1 MKLTTQTALLL
12 SGVVLL
18 AACAQTPPRTT
29 PNDNVGKALQEAAHP
44 GQSGP
49 GPVPAAVS
57 NALLSQA
64 GNLDNAGLAPHEEH
78 FDVSVKN
85 MDASA
90 FFMSLVKGTPYNMV
104 VQPGVRGS
112 ISLTLRNVTVP
123 QVMDM
128 VRDAY
133 GYDYRRTG
141 DNYLVLPATLQTRIF
156 HVNYLDFVRKSQTR
170 TRIESGET
178 TNSNYNPMQ
187 QGGGG
192 SNPSY
197 AQTGGG
203 SATNPQVGS
212 DIQTK
217 TESDFWK
224 DMEATLNTLI
234 GEKNG
239 NKVIINPD
247 TGIVIIRAMPDD
259 LRSVQSYLKSVQ
271 ATTERQVVIEA
282 KFIEVTLNHNF
293 QAGIDWA
300 ALGKPGSGKTIL
312 AGQVGGQGL
321 FANGVSDLAGTAYT
335 LGNGQPLT
343 SLPSSAFGGTF
354 AAALNL
360 NDFTGML
367 ELLDAQG
374 NVHVLSSPR
383 VATVNNQPAIIKVGN
398 DEFFVTGLSS
408 NTVGNAAGNT
418 SNQNIILTPFFSGI
432 ALDVTPQI
440 DSDGYVTLHI
450 HPAIS
455 EVRDQI
461 KNITFSGQNTS
472 VPLAFSTIRESD
484 SVVRAKNGQIVVIG
498 GLMKTQTQDQV
509 DKTPL
514 LSDIPLLGSLFTQT
528 KKVSVKTELVILL
541 KPIVIENDGTWSDLA
556 KEHLDNYHQITGDDG
571 KQP

>member
-1 MKLTTQTALLL
+1 MKLTRQTAFMLSAALLL
-12 SGVVLL
+12 G
-18 AACAQTPPRTT
+18 ACAQTPPRTT
-29 PNDNVGKALQEAAHP
+29 PNDNIGKALQQASQP
-44 GQSGP
+44 PQSGP
-49 GPVPAAVS
+49 GQVPAAVS
-57 NALLSQA
+57 NALLPQSGGLS
-64 GNLDNAGLAPHEEH
+64 GNGLAPHEER
-78 FDVSVKN
+78 FDVSVKD

-90 FFMSLVKGTPYNMV
+90 FFMSLVKGTPYNVV

-112 ISLTLRNVTVP
+112 ISLTLKDVTVP

-128 VRDAY
+128 VRDAF
-133 GYDYRRTG
+133 GFDYRRTG
-141 DNYLVLPATLQTRIF
+141 DNYLVLPATQQTRVF
-156 HVNYLDFVRKSQTR
+156 HVNYLDFVRKSETR
-170 TRIESGET
+170 TRIASGET
-178 TNSNYNPMQ
+178 TNTNYNPQQ
-187 QGGGG
+187 QGGANTSGA
-192 SNPSY
+192 
-197 AQTGGG
+197 AQTGGANSTQQEVG
-203 SATNPQVGS
+203 TN
-212 DIQTK
+212 IETK

-224 DMEATLNTLI
+224 DLAATLNTLV
-234 GEKNG
+234 G
-239 NKVIINPD
+239 NKDGDKVIVDAD
-247 TGIVIIRAMPDD
+247 TGIIIVRAMPNE
-259 LRSVQSYLKSVQ
+259 LRNVQSYLKSVQ
-271 ATTERQVVIEA
+271 ATTDREVVIEA

-321 FANGVSDLAGTAYT
+321 FDNGASDLAGTAYA
-335 LGNGQPLT
+335 LGTGAPLA

-374 NVHVLSSPR
+374 NVQVLSSPR

-398 DEFFVTGLSS
+398 DEFFVTGLNS

-418 SNQNIILTPFFSGI
+418 TNQNIILTPFFSGI

-440 DSDGYVTLHI
+440 DGDGYVTLHI

-455 EVRDQI
+455 EVKDQV
-461 KNITFSGQNTS
+461 KNITFAGQNTS

-484 SVVRAKNGQIVVIG
+484 SVVRARSGQIVVIG

-514 LSDIPLLGSLFTQT
+514 LSDIPLVGSLFTQT
-528 KKVSVKTELVILL
+528 RKVSVKTELVILL
-541 KPIVIENDGTWSDLA
+541 KPIVIGDNFDWSALA
-556 KEHLDNYHQITGDDG
+556 KEHLDNYHALSGDSST
-571 KQP
+571 QP

>member
-1 MKLTTQTALLL
+1 MKLTKQTAFVTSAVL
-12 SGVVLL
+12 LL
-18 AACAQTPPRTT
+18 AACAQTPPRST
-29 PNDNVGKALQEAAHP
+29 PNDNVGKALQQASQP
-44 GQSGP
+44 QQSGP
-49 GPVPAAVS
+49 AQVPAAVS
-57 NALLSQA
+57 NALLPQTGA
-64 GNLDNAGLAPHEEH
+64 LGNSGLAPHEER
-78 FDVSVKN
+78 FDVSVKD
-85 MDASA
+85 MDATA
-90 FFMSLVKGTPYNMV
+90 FFMSLVKGTPYNVV
-104 VQPGVRGS
+104 VQPGVRGN
-112 ISLTLRNVTVP
+112 ISLTLKNVTVP

-128 VRDAY
+128 VRDAF
-133 GYDYRRTG
+133 GFDYRRTG
-141 DNYLVLPATLQTRIF
+141 DNYLVLPATQQTRVF
-156 HVNYLDFVRKSQTR
+156 HVNYLDFMRKSKSL

-178 TNSNYNPMQ
+178 TNANYNPQQ
-187 QGGGG
+187 QGGTNSPATAQSGNAN
-192 SNPSY
+192 SNEQ
-197 AQTGGG
+197 A
-203 SATNPQVGS
+203 GS

-224 DMEATLNTLI
+224 DMEATLHTLI
-234 GEKNG
+234 GDKNG
-239 NKVIINPD
+239 DKVIVNPD
-247 TGIVIIRAMPDD
+247 AGIVIVRAMPDE
-259 LRSVQSYLKSVQ
+259 LRSVQSYLQSVQ
-271 ATTERQVVIEA
+271 ASTEREVVIEA

-300 ALGKPGSGKTIL
+300 ALGKLGNGQTII

-321 FANGVSDLAGTAYT
+321 FSNGVSDLAGTQYT
-335 LGNGQPLT
+335 LGNGSPFT
-343 SLPSSAFGGTF
+343 SLPGSAFGGTF

-360 NDFTGML
+360 HNFNGML

-374 NVHVLSSPR
+374 NVQVLSSPR

-398 DEFFVTGLSS
+398 DEFFVTGLNS

-440 DSDGYVTLHI
+440 DGDGYVTLHI

-455 EVRDQI
+455 EVKDQV
-461 KNITFSGQNTS
+461 KNITFAGQNTS

-484 SVVRAKNGQIVVIG
+484 SVVRARNGQIVVIG

-528 KKVSVKTELVILL
+528 RKVSVKTELVILL
-541 KPIVIENDGTWSDLA
+541 KPIVIGNNDEWSDLA
-556 KEHLDNYHQITGDDG
+556 KEHLDNYRALTGDGD